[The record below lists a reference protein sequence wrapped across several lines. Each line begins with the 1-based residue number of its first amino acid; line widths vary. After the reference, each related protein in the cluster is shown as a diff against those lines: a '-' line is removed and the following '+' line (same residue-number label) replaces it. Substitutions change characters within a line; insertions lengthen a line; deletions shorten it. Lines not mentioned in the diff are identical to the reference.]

1 MIDTTKIYST
11 QMFLEACLKDE
22 MMLPDIYDFVENKTA
37 YDIDKMQRLKHSF
50 YQFKLKV
57 VGKKLP
63 EIQASDKYNRMEENG
78 ERIPMMT
85 PVSKYS
91 KEEVIEDKNLT
102 TQVVW
107 DELDDFINEFLF
119 EYFIHL
125 DQAEQILIH
134 IIDEKGIKQQPA
146 NENSM
151 IIWKGSDIELTEWLK
166 APIVAKMIQGKSQKD
181 IFNKFQNF
189 LNLPE
194 FDETERIRTIK
205 KRKKN
210 VAELHNHLEDTLKRW
225 AKSES

>member
-11 QMFLEACLKDE
+11 QMFLEACLRDE

-37 YDIDKMQRLKHSF
+37 YDFDKMQRLKHSF

-57 VGKKLP
+57 IGKKLP
-63 EIQASDKYNRMEENG
+63 EIQASDKYIQMEENG

-91 KEEVIEDKNLT
+91 KEQVIEDKNLT
-102 TQVVW
+102 AQVVW

-125 DQAEQILIH
+125 DQAEQILNH
-134 IIDEKGIKQQPA
+134 IIDERGIKQRPA

-151 IIWKGSDIELTEWLK
+151 IMWKGTDIQLTEWLK
-166 APIVAKMIQGKSQKD
+166 APIIAKMIQGKDQKT

-189 LNLPE
+189 LNVPE

-205 KRKKN
+205 KRKKE
-210 VAELHNHLEDTLKRW
+210 VAALHNYLENTLNNW